1 MAIPSQVR
9 RGIVA
14 VLLFI
19 AMVLQGTTSVLAG
32 TTGALSGTIVDPQ
45 SNAPVG
51 GAHITAAS
59 PSQTATTTSDPGGRF
74 TFISLAPDTYTVS
87 VNATDSRDAI
97 SVSGVTVQA
106 DQTQTISLQ
115 QPTKL
120 KVIGS
125 VTSRAAASLVK
136 PGTTAD
142 VYSINAVTQ
151 DKASAAGG
159 GGNLNSAWSAIATV
173 PGVYVAPNQQGY
185 IGAGP
190 SLSIRGGDYDQIGY
204 ELDGVPLNRAF
215 DQYPSGPLSSLGQQE
230 VQVYTGAPA
239 ANAEANGISGYIN
252 QVIRTGTAPATRN
265 LTLAVGSPTLYN
277 KISFEAGGSNPSR
290 TFSYYLGAGAY
301 NQDYR
306 YYDNSNGNGISNTWG
321 TPLAP
326 CPPPGPGVTAAALP
340 SCFAPNGQQYFTT
353 GGASPYGAQ
362 ALAPFNYGLQS
373 AVQDRDTVLNLHFG
387 LPQKSG
393 SKDDVQFLLDINHIS
408 NPYYSS
414 TNDAGGPGYLTAIG
428 TLYPP
433 SPADP
438 PGLTPPFYTDSY
450 WFSGAPTGT
459 VLPVSYTG
467 GGTQIYTFPQSP
479 NGRAFDSIVP
489 YNQRDQFV
497 NDQSILKLQY
507 QHNFG
512 TSAYLRAYV
521 YTYYSDWLMT
531 SPQFTLSDS
540 IGPVSPDYEL
550 NSHTRGVSA
559 QFSDQL
565 NSQHLFTLQGG
576 YTTAETTRD
585 NNTGFISGLY
595 PLFGIPDSIN
605 PRTLVGVLV
614 NSANPYNG
622 QCYTHAGVA
631 VNCFNSSGTGLNS
644 GLGGFTLAEA
654 AGMGAGVTP
663 ATGTC
668 GTGPCAYMVA
678 GNGIYAT
685 YNTVVPKFYS
695 FSMSDHW
702 TPTSKLNIDL
712 GLRFDRF
719 EYDGSDT
726 TGTAARTFWYNAWNN
741 QFPTN
746 PQFNVPSQIEAYNEW
761 QPRLG
766 LTYTVDPRTVIRA
779 SYGRYA
785 EAPNSAFE
793 QYTTLQPDTPLVTE
807 GFTAFGFNTPGHY
820 VPPEVSNNYDLSF
833 EHQFG
838 SDTAV
843 KVTPFI
849 RKTQDQ
855 IQQFFLDQRTNFV
868 SGLNVGRQ
876 TSQGVEFELDKGDFS
891 RNGLAT
897 RLTFT
902 YTNSYINYTSFQ
914 NGGSIIDG
922 INAQITAYNAFTKA
936 GGGSACYTTA
946 GAAAP
951 TCPAGSVANPYYNAP
966 AQSLFNVNGSYSPYD
981 TFPAGI
987 GGGGY
992 TQYGAPYVATW
1003 MVQYK
1008 HGPLAITPALQFFG
1022 GARYGAPGSTPG
1034 IDPTS
1039 CGAIL
1044 TSATA
1049 GDPRYPY
1056 GAVGGSPYDSTTCGN
1071 EIAIPDTFTGKFD
1084 NLGSFVEPS
1093 QILLH
1098 TQVSYDINKRM
1109 TLVATFANIINHC
1122 FGGSSVPWA
1131 VSNACTYTSPTEVGG
1146 GFQPTGNFYNP
1157 GFALQPQTTVPY
1169 GPTFPLFPFNMY
1181 FELRMKI

>member
-1 MAIPSQVR
+1 VAIPVQVR
-9 RGIVA
+9 RGLVA
-14 VLLFI
+14 VLLLI
-19 AMVLQGTTSVLAG
+19 AFVLQGTTSVLAG
-32 TTGALSGTIVDPQ
+32 TTGVITGTVSDPQ
-45 SNAPVG
+45 SNQPVG
-51 GAHITAAS
+51 GAQLTAAS
-59 PSQTATTTSDPGGRF
+59 PSQTATTTSDANGRF
-74 TFISLAPDTYTVS
+74 SFISLAPDTYTVS
-87 VNATDSRDAI
+87 IAATASRDAT
-97 SVSGVTVQA
+97 SVSGITVQA
-106 DQTQTISLQ
+106 DQTQVINVA

-125 VTSRAAASLVK
+125 VTSRAASSLVK

-151 DKASAAGG
+151 DKSSVAGG

-173 PGVYVAPNQQGY
+173 PGVYVAPNQAGY

-265 LTLAVGSPTLYN
+265 LDLATGAPSYYGKV
-277 KISFEAGGSNPSR
+277 SFEAGGSNPSR

-306 YYDNSNGNGISNTWG
+306 YYDQYNGATLNQLWG
-321 TPLAP
+321 TPIAP
-326 CPPPGPGVTAAALP
+326 CPTTGITPATAP
-340 SCFAPNGQQYFTT
+340 SCFAPNGQQYYTT
-353 GGASPYGAQ
+353 GGASTVGAQ
-362 ALAPFNYGLQS
+362 ALGPFNYGLQS

-387 LPQKSG
+387 LPQKNG
-393 SKDDVQFLLDINHIS
+393 NKDDIQFLLDINHIS

-414 TNDAGGPGYLTAIG
+414 TNDQGGAGYLNAIG
-428 TLYPP
+428 FGT
-433 SPADP
+433 
-438 PGLTPPFYTDSY
+438 PFYTDSY
-450 WFSGAPTGT
+450 WFSAAPTGT
-459 VLPVSYTG
+459 VLPTTYAG

-479 NGRAFDSIVP
+479 NGRAFDSNVP
-489 YNQRDQFV
+489 ANQQDQFV

-512 TSAYLRAYV
+512 TNAYLRAYV

-531 SPQFTLSDS
+531 SPQFTLSDN

-550 NSHTRGVSA
+550 DSHTRGVSA
-559 QFSDQL
+559 QFSDQI
-565 NSQHLFTLQGG
+565 NAQHLFTVQGS
-576 YTTAETTRD
+576 YTTASTTRD

-595 PLFGIPDSIN
+595 GPTSIN
-605 PRTLVGVLV
+605 PRTIVGLLV

-622 QCYTHAGVA
+622 QCYQLVAGNGVP
-631 VNCFNSSGTGLNS
+631 VNCFNAGGTGLNS
-644 GLGGFTLAEA
+644 SGAGAFTAFSLDQA
-654 AGMGAGVTP
+654 AGQAPVIP
-663 ATGTC
+663 AAGTC
-668 GTGPCAYMVA
+668 GTGACAYMVA

-685 YNTVVPKFYS
+685 YNTVIPKFYS
-695 FSMSDHW
+695 ASLSDHF
-702 TPTSKLNIDL
+702 TPTSRLNIDL

-726 TGTAARTFWYNAWNN
+726 TGTAARAFWYAAWNA
-741 QFPTN
+741 QFPGKM
-746 PQFNVPSQIEAYNEW
+746 QFNIPSQIEAYNEI

-766 LTYTVDPRTVIRA
+766 LTYTVDPRTVLRL

-793 QYTTLQPDTPLVTE
+793 QYNALQPDAPLVLQ
-807 GFTAFGFNTPGHY
+807 GFTGFGFNTPAHN
-820 VPPEVSNNYDLSF
+820 VPPEVSNNYDFSF

-838 SDTAV
+838 GDTAV
-843 KVTPFI
+843 KITPFL
-849 RKTQDQ
+849 RKTQNQ
-855 IQQFFLDQRTNFV
+855 IQQFYLDQRTNFV

-876 TSQGVEFELDKGDFS
+876 TSQGVELELDKGDFS
-891 RNGLAT
+891 RNGFAS
-897 RLTFT
+897 RLSFT
-902 YTNSYINYTSFQ
+902 YTNSYINYTGFQ
-914 NGGSIIDG
+914 NGGSIIDAL
-922 INAQITAYNAFTKA
+922 NTQVTAYNAFTKT
-936 GGGSACYTTA
+936 GGGSPCYTTA

-951 TCPAGSVANPYYNAP
+951 ACGAGTVANPYYNAP
-966 AQSLFNVNGSYSPYD
+966 AQTLFNVNGSYSPYD

-1003 MVQYK
+1003 IVQYK
-1008 HGPLAITPALQFFG
+1008 RGPLAITPALQFFA
-1022 GARYGAPGSTPG
+1022 GARYGVPGANPG

-1039 CGAIL
+1039 CTAVL
-1044 TSATA
+1044 ASATA

-1056 GAVGGSPYDSTTCGN
+1056 GGAGGSPYDATNCGN
-1071 EIAIPDTFTGKFD
+1071 TIAIPDTFTGKFD
-1084 NLGSFVEPS
+1084 NLGAFVEPN
-1093 QILLH
+1093 QVLLH
-1098 TQVSYDINKRM
+1098 TQISYDVSKRL
-1109 TLVATFANIINHC
+1109 TLVANFANIVNRC
-1122 FGGSSVPWA
+1122 WGGSNVPWG
-1131 VSNACTYTSPTEVGG
+1131 VSHACTYTAPTEVGG
-1146 GFQPTGNFYNP
+1146 GFTPTGNVYNP

-1169 GPTFPLFPFNMY
+1169 APTFPLFPFTVY
-1181 FELRMKI
+1181 VEARLKL